1 MKKKNTIPKRKIN
14 PMIYLANQ
22 QQRDNMFMRAAHK
35 AHMLL
40 SMMVLH
46 DKFDFGTDELN
57 RYVSEYTKQLDAYN
71 DGYVESVKDF
81 EQVLWDECG
90 IKIDF

>member
-1 MKKKNTIPKRKIN
+1 MKKKNTIPQRKIN
-14 PMIYLANQ
+14 PMIFLASQ
-22 QQRDNMFMRAAHK
+22 QQRDNMFIRAAHK
-35 AHMLL
+35 ANMIMAL
-40 SMMVLH
+40 MVLH
-46 DKFDFGTDELN
+46 DKFDFNTEELSKF
-57 RYVSEYTKQLDAYN
+57 VDEYTKQLDAYN

>member
-1 MKKKNTIPKRKIN
+1 MKKKNTIPQRRIN

-35 AHMLL
+35 ANMLL
-40 SMMVLH
+40 ALMVLH
-46 DKFDFGTDELN
+46 DKFNFEKDKLEWFITQ
-57 RYVSEYTKQLDAYN
+57 YTKQLDAYN
-71 DGYVESVKDF
+71 EGYVESVKDF